1 MGGASGQLEECPPTI
16 WQGLRPT
23 PGEHEVVIGKVCWHH
38 GAKVLKAIVD
48 RVVRIL
54 GNDMISGI
62 QAGVAALCASRASA
76 ATPTPSNVIAQRQ
89 HHG

>member
-1 MGGASGQLEECPPTI
+1 M
-16 WQGLRPT
+16 
-23 PGEHEVVIGKVCWHH
+23 
-38 GAKVLKAIVD
+38 D

-62 QAGVAALCASRASA
+62 QAGVAASCASRASA